1 MGRRIS
7 ISDTRPR
14 DREPWGFFEILYKDN
29 TIAEA
34 DEARKRIVRKAHQVC
49 DITGADWGQGE
60 LIVKLMPPEE
70 KIPELMLTVGWKT
83 ELTAEQVEKVKEA
96 GLW

>member
-7 ISDTRPR
+7 IPDTRPR
-14 DREPWGFFEILYKDN
+14 DREPWGFYEVLHKDN

-49 DITGADWGQGE
+49 DITGADWGRGQ
-60 LIVKLMPPEE
+60 LIVKLIPPGD
-70 KIPELMLTVGWKT
+70 KIPELVLTVGWKID
-83 ELTAEQVEKVKEA
+83 LTQEQYRKIEEA
-96 GLW
+96 GL